1 MMDYLGTVVATFLAS
16 SVEVVEVVT
25 IVLAVGIT
33 RSWRS
38 TMTGVSAAFL
48 ILAALTALLGTAL
61 QRWIDISALQIVV
74 GSLLL
79 VFGLQWLRKA
89 ILRASG
95 FKALNDEDEIYREE
109 TDLARHAAVRVVAGL
124 DWFAFTVAFKG
135 MLLEGLEVIF
145 IVMTI
150 GASSGQLGVSA
161 LAAAAA
167 AVVVGTAGFMLRHPL
182 SRVPENSLKFA
193 VGLLLST
200 FGTFWVGEGIGVEWL
215 GGDVALLWLLAGFA
229 VAASLAVRYL
239 NQHNPA
245 RAGAAFTATAEAE
258 GAH

>member
-1 MMDYLGTVVATFLAS
+1 VDYLGTILATFLAS

-25 IVLAVGIT
+25 IVLALGIT
-33 RSWRS
+33 RGWLA
-38 TMTGVSAAFL
+38 TLLGAASAAAL
-48 ILAALTALLGTAL
+48 LAVLTAALGTAL
-61 QRWIDISALQIVV
+61 QRWINISSLQIVV

-95 FKALNDEDEIYREE
+95 FKALNDEDEIFQEE
-109 TDLARHAAVRVVAGL
+109 VAVARSAATRVVAGL

-135 MLLEGLEVIF
+135 MLLEGLEVVF

-161 LAAAAA
+161 LAAAGA
-167 AVVVGTAGFMLRHPL
+167 AVIVGTAGFMLRHPL
-182 SRVPENSLKFA
+182 SRVPENTLKFA

-200 FGTFWVGEGIGVEWL
+200 FGTFWVGEGIGVHWL
-215 GGDVALLWLLAGFA
+215 GEDLAILWLLAGFA
-229 VAASLAVRYL
+229 LAAFGAVSYL
-239 NQHNPA
+239 ERHNPERVHA
-245 RAGAAFTATAEAE
+245 SADMATA
-258 GAH
+258 

>member
-1 MMDYLGTVVATFLAS
+1 MDYLGTVLATFLAS

-25 IVLAVGIT
+25 IVLALGIT
-33 RSWRS
+33 RGWRS
-38 TMTGVSAAFL
+38 TLTGVLAAVVV
-48 ILAALTALLGTAL
+48 LAALTALLGTAL
-61 QRWIDISALQIVV
+61 QRWIDISALQIVI

-95 FKALNDEDEIYREE
+95 FKALNDEDEVYREE
-109 TDLARHAAVRVVAGL
+109 TAVARNADVRIVAGL

-135 MLLEGLEVIF
+135 MLLEGLEVVF

-161 LAAAAA
+161 LAAGAA
-167 AVVVGTAGFMLRHPL
+167 AVVVGGAGFMLRHPL
-182 SRVPENSLKFA
+182 SRVPENTLKFA

-200 FGTFWVGEGIGVEWL
+200 FGTFWVGEGIGVHWL
-215 GGDVALLWLLAGFA
+215 GDDLGLLWLLGGFA
-229 VAASLAVRYL
+229 LAAFLAVRYL
-239 NQHNPA
+239 NQHNPDRVA
-245 RAGAAFTATAEAE
+245 MAPAQPATAE
-258 GAH
+258 GAR